1 MQKMAALRAQFFA
14 IREKP
19 IGGSQQPPP
28 PSGRGLKK
36 RRHAFPTRNGKIWKF
51 DFFYLEDIDLRSP
64 KSHTIEIFS
73 QDTSHK
79 KMVILAFIGAELAG
93 GGAFLPPPLPGRVI
107 LNPIRGRGLRA
118 AVDTKRTL
126 RSR

>member
-1 MQKMAALRAQFFA
+1 MAALRAQFFA

-19 IGGSQQPPP
+19 IGGSQHPPP
-28 PSGRGLKK
+28 PIRARVKKTEACISHKK
-36 RRHAFPTRNGKIWKF
+36 RENLEIRF
-51 DFFYLEDIDLRSP
+51 FFYLEDIDLRSP

-93 GGAFLPPPLPGRVI
+93 GGAFLPPPPSRASNSEPHSRARVK
-107 LNPIRGRGLRA
+107 G
-118 AVDTKRTL
+118 
-126 RSR
+126 SS